1 MLASNIQLHPFQAA
15 IPDAMVNVRVGS
27 VSTAENMVS
36 TWVSWVDQL
45 PAFTHGTI
53 EEGSEH
59 SHAQDRSE
67 YSILGRSDAG
77 DVSYL

>member
-15 IPDAMVNVRVGS
+15 IPDAMVNIRVGS
-27 VSTAENMVS
+27 VSTAENMMS
-36 TWVSWVDQL
+36 TWVDQL
-45 PAFTHGTI
+45 PAFAHGTV

-67 YSILGRSDAG
+67 YRVLGRSDAG